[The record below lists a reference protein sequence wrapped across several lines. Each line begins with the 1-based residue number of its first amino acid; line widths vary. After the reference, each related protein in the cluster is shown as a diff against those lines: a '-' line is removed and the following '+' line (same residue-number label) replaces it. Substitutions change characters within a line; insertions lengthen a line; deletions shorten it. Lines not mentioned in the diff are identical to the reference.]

1 MRLERIRSGRWT
13 VLAVCTE
20 RGDCPL
26 AGFLSA
32 LSGDLARDGRR
43 LLALLERVAVDGPP
57 RNVEV
62 SHQLAEGIWQFAQG
76 RLRALW
82 FYDEGRLV
90 IVTHGFV
97 KRSRKAP
104 AAEIERAV
112 VCRQAYFRDRWR
124 RDLRIGG
131 AGS

>member
-1 MRLERIRSGRWT
+1 MQLDRIRTGRWA
-13 VLAVCTE
+13 VLAVCTD

-26 AGFLSA
+26 SRFLSA

-62 SHQLAEGIWQFAQG
+62 SHQLAGGIWQFAQG
-76 RLRALW
+76 RLRVLW
-82 FYDEGRLV
+82 FYGDGRLV

-97 KRSRKAP
+97 KRSRKTP
-104 AAEIERAV
+104 PAEIERAV
-112 VCRQAYFRDRWR
+112 ACRQAYLRDRWR
-124 RDLRIGG
+124 GGLRIGG
-131 AGS
+131 NGS